1 MPHKTLQKA
10 VTKGGKLSNAAQRVP
25 ETHLRTDDPPAARL
39 AAAPDAAAY
48 EPDPRL
54 VGMPGEPRDLRFY
67 RRMRFIRDFEE
78 TLLALFEEGLL
89 NGTTHACIGQEADCV
104 GVIEHLRAGDH
115 IFSNHRCHGHYLAWS
130 GDAAGLL
137 AEIMGKSEGVVGGIG
152 GSQHICAPGFKSN
165 GILGGTVPASAG
177 IALAMKL
184 SGQDGISVVFIGDGA
199 FGEGVVYETL
209 NMAALWKVPLLV
221 VVENNAWSQSTP
233 IAVNFAGDMAKR
245 FEAFGIPTTRL
256 ESTDVV
262 EIDAEAERQVGQVR
276 ESRTPRAFIIDT
288 YRLCHHSK
296 SDDNR
301 PTEEIDARW
310 PFEPL
315 SVHSARLDEADHAR
329 IDGEVR
335 DALTAVVDKA
345 KALP

>member
-1 MPHKTLQKA
+1 MRSEPSPT
-10 VTKGGKLSNAAQRVP
+10 AALAPAP
-25 ETHLRTDDPPAARL
+25 EAAAAR
-39 AAAPDAAAY
+39 
-48 EPDPRL
+48 PDPRL
-54 VGMPGEPRDLRFY
+54 VGLPDEARDLRFY

-104 GVIEHLRAGDH
+104 GVIEHLREGDH

-130 GDAAGLL
+130 GDAMGLL
-137 AEIMGKSEGVVGGIG
+137 AEIMGKPEGVVGGIG

-177 IALAMKL
+177 IALGMKL
-184 SGQDGISVVFIGDGA
+184 SGSDGISVVFVGDGA

-209 NMAALWKVPLLV
+209 NMAALWELPLLV

-233 IAVNFAGDMAKR
+233 IAHNFAGDMAAR
-245 FEAFGIPTTRL
+245 FEAFGIPTARL
-256 ESTDVV
+256 ESTDVL
-262 EIDAEAERQVGQVR
+262 EIDAEAERQIDSVR
-276 ESRTPRAFIIDT
+276 ELRTPRALIIDT

-301 PTEEIDARW
+301 PADEVTGRW

-315 SVHSARLDEADHAR
+315 TVHGARLASAERER
-329 IDGEVR
+329 IDGEVEQ
-335 DALTAVVDKA
+335 ALAEVVEEA
-345 KALP
+345 RALP